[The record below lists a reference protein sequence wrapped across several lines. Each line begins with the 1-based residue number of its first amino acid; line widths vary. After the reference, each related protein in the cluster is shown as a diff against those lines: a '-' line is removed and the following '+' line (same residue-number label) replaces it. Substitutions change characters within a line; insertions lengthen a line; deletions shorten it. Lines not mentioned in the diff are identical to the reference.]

1 MSWYAYN
8 ARLSRSIIIL
18 APPRLMLDP
27 PQQMVRPG
35 DSPLIICTMISGDQP
50 AEIEWIKVCSNRNLR
65 NIILF
70 LEHSIFS
77 VTV

>member
-1 MSWYAYN
+1 MLTMQDYHN
-8 ARLSRSIIIL
+8 IIIL

-65 NIILF
+65 NIIF
-70 LEHSIFS
+70 LIIFL
-77 VTV
+77 

>member
-1 MSWYAYN
+1 MLGYFAGVILLCVP
-8 ARLSRSIIIL
+8 AVCLLFPPFFVCFPLSVSVFL

-50 AEIEWIKVCSNRNLR
+50 VEIEWVKVCSK
-65 NIILF
+65 
-70 LEHSIFS
+70 
-77 VTV
+77 